1 MASNSEI
8 LREKA
13 KEVAGGSGAYIFTIG
28 DHFMQLAGITLGEIY
43 SEAVSHH
50 FMESLSPALEPS
62 FRSLGYNLGD
72 GANYSKT
79 YPATSEGIENFINDA
94 EIIFRDYYHEDINIP
109 FEVVDA
115 E

>member
-1 MASNSEI
+1 MASNSEV

-13 KEVAGGSGAYIFTIG
+13 KEVARGSGAYIFTIG
-28 DHFMQLAGITLGEIY
+28 EHFMQIAAMNHGEIY

-50 FMESLSPALEPS
+50 FMESLSPMLEPS
-62 FRSLGYNLGD
+62 FSSLGYTLSEGT
-72 GANYSKT
+72 NYSKT
-79 YPATSEGIENFINDA
+79 YPATDDGIEQFINDA

-109 FEVVDA
+109 FEVMDA

>member
-1 MASNSEI
+1 MASNSDV

-13 KEVAGGSGAYIFTIG
+13 MEVGGGSGAYIFTIG
-28 DHFMQLAGITLGEIY
+28 DHFMQIAAMNKGEIY

-50 FMESLSPALEPS
+50 FMESLSPALEAS
-62 FRSLGYNLGD
+62 FSSLGYGLSD

-79 YPATSEGIENFINDA
+79 YPATPEGIENFINDA

-109 FEVVDA
+109 FEVMDA